1 MSRAQSKQIPMHG
14 SQGRPD
20 DTADQKYR
28 RRRLIARWILAG
40 PLAFI
45 VSVLIMASM
54 PMWMPMGAGNVNHL
68 AFSVLLFPAIWVAI
82 VMYVLLEENMTRA
95 TVLLVI
101 LFFANGIP
109 VVLGVMKMMS
119 AMQAGGAT

>member
-1 MSRAQSKQIPMHG
+1 MSRGHSKQIPL
-14 SQGRPD
+14 SLAKQQSDELSEAKR
-20 DTADQKYR
+20 Q
-28 RRRLIARWILAG
+28 RRRLISRWILAG

-95 TVLLVI
+95 AVLLVI

-109 VVLGVMKMMS
+109 VVLGVMKMLA